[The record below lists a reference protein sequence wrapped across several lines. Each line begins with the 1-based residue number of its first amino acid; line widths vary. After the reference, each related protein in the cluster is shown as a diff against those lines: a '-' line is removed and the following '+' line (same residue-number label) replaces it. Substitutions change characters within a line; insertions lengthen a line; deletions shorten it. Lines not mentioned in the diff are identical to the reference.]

1 MSAPDTAAIIES
13 AKEIDRL
20 RDELKEVIQ
29 EINKLHKK
37 LQTNPEVVE
46 KPGDTS
52 LSRLRYLYTKGK
64 ELSENEENV
73 SNQLLKQLDALLPG
87 GPSGQQKRRIGTAEG
102 NEQKKKRMKNDSD
115 IPKLS
120 ASMRN
125 HLESCVNLKGEEVA
139 ARVRVEGDKEEWL
152 VVKVENFDRETR
164 VFEVVDE
171 EPAEDEDGG
180 VQGKY
185 KLPMSHIIP
194 FPKKTE
200 PCSAPDYPPGR
211 HVLAVYPGTSALYK
225 ATVVNAH
232 RKRKTDDYLLE
243 FDDDEEEDG
252 SLPKR
257 AVAFHRVVAFPEG
270 QRQ

>member
-87 GPSGQQKRRIGTAEG
+87 GPSGQQKRRIEG

-232 RKRKTDDYLLE
+232 RKVSYLLE

>member
-1 MSAPDTAAIIES
+1 MSAPDTAAIIDS

-52 LSRLRYLYTKGK
+52 LSRLRHLYTQGK

-87 GPSGQQKRRIGTAEG
+87 GPSGQQKRRIEG

-125 HLESCVNLKGEEVA
+125 HLESYVNLKGEEVA

-185 KLPMSHIIP
+185 KLPRSHIIP

-200 PCSAPDYPPGR
+200 PCSAPDYPPGS